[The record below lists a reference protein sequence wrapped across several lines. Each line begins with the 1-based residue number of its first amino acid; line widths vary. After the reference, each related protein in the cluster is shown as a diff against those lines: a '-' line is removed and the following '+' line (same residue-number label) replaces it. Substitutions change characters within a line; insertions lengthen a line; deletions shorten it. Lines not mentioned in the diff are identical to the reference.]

1 MTVKVAN
8 ECDTLEK
15 GNRKVST
22 MKPRLGSNTAL
33 LSIDLHTDK
42 FVKLVNNASS
52 RIVPVSRPVKNV
64 VVSKTTNTSNGLET
78 STFTVCARVRPILEH
93 ECNSKNFAACVA
105 GQRITGRA
113 GTAYTEQVLVCTP
126 KLSVRGIPKI
136 EKKSFDFDYMFDEES
151 TNEQVYRLACEPLV
165 NRALNGQ
172 IGVVFAYGQTGS
184 GKTHTMNGIMD
195 HIIKS
200 PALFNGDTSLSF
212 SYLEMIGVDITD
224 CLACHEKTGNTA
236 VKIGESLDGR
246 ILIRNLSS
254 HVITTS
260 NELNKLVET
269 AKSSR
274 ATESTARNAT
284 SSRSHGIGILRF
296 KDNDTGIEGQLYI
309 IDLAGSE
316 RAADSANHSK
326 ERMAETK
333 AINASLSSLKECVR
347 ARTMASKPG
356 IKKVHVPYRRSKL
369 TLLMK
374 DIFDIGCPRVC
385 STVMLSMCSPLAA
398 DISHTA
404 NTLKYASP
412 LRVVIQPSIKT
423 KVQMEVDKRDPLL
436 WSNAQVMT
444 WLKEKFPAAATEKC
458 FVGVLCGAQICALPE
473 KEWYS
478 RMATAGG
485 SEELAKEVYLAM
497 WTMVSDAKTRQRRS
511 DGSIITEEDDE
522 MYRNNTVAAMKAKA
536 AVWAEREKYLKSTH

>member
-1 MTVKVAN
+1 MIVLDNAMNVAN
-8 ECDTLEK
+8 ECDPLAN
-15 GNRKVST
+15 GRKRLPAP
-22 MKPRLGSNTAL
+22 KPRGSSNTAL
-33 LSIDLHTDK
+33 LSMDLHTEK
-42 FVKLVNNASS
+42 FIKLVKSATA
-52 RIVPVSRPVKNV
+52 RIVPVPRPVKNV
-64 VVSKTTNTSNGLET
+64 VVSKTTNALNGLET

-93 ECNSKNFAACVA
+93 ERSSKNFAACVA
-105 GQRITGRA
+105 GQRIADRPGGA
-113 GTAYTEQVLVCTP
+113 AYTEQALVCTP
-126 KLSVRGIPKI
+126 KISVRGIPKI
-136 EKKSFDFDYMFDEES
+136 EKKSFDFDYMFDEDS
-151 TNEQVYRLACEPLV
+151 TNEEVYELACAPLV

-195 HIIKS
+195 RVIES
-200 PALFNGDTSLSF
+200 PALFNSETSLTF
-212 SYLEMIGVDITD
+212 SYLEIIGTDITD
-224 CLACHEKTGNTA
+224 CLEETGDTA

-246 ILIRNLSS
+246 ILIRGLSS
-254 HVITTS
+254 HVVTTS
-260 NELNKLVET
+260 NDLTELMDK
-269 AKSSR
+269 AKSLR

-284 SSRSHGIGILRF
+284 SSRSHGIGILKC
-296 KDNDTGIEGQLYI
+296 KDNDTGIEGELYI

-356 IKKVHVPYRRSKL
+356 NKKVHVPYRRSKL

-404 NTLKYASP
+404 NTLKYAAP
-412 LRVVIQPSIKT
+412 LRVVIQPST
-423 KVQMEVDKRDPLL
+423 KNKNQMEVDKRDPLL
-436 WSNAQVMT
+436 WTNAQVMT
-444 WLKEKFPAAATEKC
+444 WLKNTFPAAATENC
-458 FVGVLCGAQICALPE
+458 FVGVLCGSQICALPE

-511 DGSIITEEDDE
+511 DGSIITEEDE
-522 MYRNNTVAAMKAKA
+522 ELYRNNTIADMKKKA
-536 AVWAEREKYLKSTH
+536 AAWAEREKHL